1 VNRPAAVDGTGVV
14 GGYWKTFV
22 SSDPPGTPKLPG
34 AAAPVPVRVRLR
46 YAAFETFIEKF
57 APNVTRG
64 GVFLASRSPR
74 PVGETFPFEVLLEG
88 GEVALAG
95 DGKVTWVKE
104 YDPALPTRP
113 HGMGVQFL
121 RLDAPSRDAV
131 NRMLARKASGN
142 SGVVRVPMS
151 TSGPNSTGPRSVPN
165 GVAAAAARVDT
176 NVDLAAE
183 LGIDETRLRR
193 AVDRNW
199 LGSNRA
205 SDEVDEL
212 EALLRPEPVEP
223 VSIAQ
228 ALAELPRLLESGT
241 RRRSG
246 AFRPLGEMFTPTPK
260 PQDSPHDS
268 SDSNDPA

>member
-1 VNRPAAVDGTGVV
+1 MSPAD
-14 GGYWKTFV
+14 
-22 SSDPPGTPKLPG
+22 KLPG
-34 AAAPVPVRVRLR
+34 AAPPAPVRVRLR

-64 GVFLASRSPR
+64 GVFLASRNPR
-74 PVGETFPFEVLLEG
+74 PVGEIFAFEVLLEG

-95 DGKVTWVKE
+95 DGKVTWVKAF
-104 YDPALPTRP
+104 DPAIPNRP

-121 RLDAPSRDAV
+121 RLDAPSRDAL

-142 SGVVRVPMS
+142 SGVVRMPTSVSGGASGGHRSGSNGALPAVP
-151 TSGPNSTGPRSVPN
+151 
-165 GVAAAAARVDT
+165 RVDT

-183 LGIDETRLRR
+183 MGIDETRMRR

-205 SDEVDEL
+205 SGEIDDL
-212 EALLRPEPVEP
+212 EALLRPEPVET
-223 VSIAQ
+223 VSLQQ
-228 ALAELPRLLESGT
+228 ALAELPRLLDPGA

-246 AFRPLGEMFTPTPK
+246 AFRPLGEMIPGGTPPK
-260 PQDSPHDS
+260 NGD
-268 SDSNDPA
+268 DPR

>member
-1 VNRPAAVDGTGVV
+1 
-14 GGYWKTFV
+14 V
-22 SSDPPGTPKLPG
+22 SSADKLPG
-34 AAAPVPVRVRLR
+34 APPPAPVRVRLR

-64 GVFLASRSPR
+64 GVFLASRTPR
-74 PVGETFPFEVLLEG
+74 PVGEIFAFEVLLEG

-95 DGKVTWVKE
+95 DGKVTWVKA
-104 YDPALPTRP
+104 YDPAVPNRP

-121 RLDAPSRDAV
+121 RLDAPSRDAL

-142 SGVVRVPMS
+142 SGAVRGPMS
-151 TSGPNSTGPRSVPN
+151 MSGAASGGHRSGSN
-165 GVAAAAARVDT
+165 GVGPAVARVDT

-183 LGIDETRLRR
+183 MGIDETRMRR

-205 SDEVDEL
+205 SGEIDDL
-212 EALLRPEPVEP
+212 EALLRPEPVEA
-223 VSIAQ
+223 VSLEQ
-228 ALAELPRLLESGT
+228 ALAELPRLLDPGA

-246 AFRPLGEMFTPTPK
+246 AFRPLGEMVAGGTPPK
-260 PQDSPHDS
+260 
-268 SDSNDPA
+268 NDDEPR